1 MRVMT
6 GLKFW
11 QKKKKKDPRRLQ
23 LIASKTMPFRYVE
36 AYKDLRTNLNFISA
50 TENASCFVVTSALP
64 EESKSNV
71 SINLAVSLASGD
83 KKVLVVD
90 CDLRKPALRRYLKIG
105 GVNKGLTN
113 ILTGEKTLEECTFV
127 SRDLNIHVIT
137 SGTVPPNPS
146 EMLEKGM
153 PALIAQMKEKFD
165 YVILDAPPVS
175 LVTDAAILGRIADGA
190 ILVVRSRYA
199 PRDTIKLAKQKMEG
213 VGVRI
218 YGVVLTRFNE
228 KRAHKNTGYSYS
240 YQYSYY
246 GENEQQ

>member
-1 MRVMT
+1 MA
-6 GLKFW
+6 GLIFW
-11 QKKKKKDPRRLQ
+11 KKEKKKQPRRLQ
-23 LIASKTMPFRYVE
+23 LIASKSMPFRYVE
-36 AYKDLRTNLNFISA
+36 AYKDLRTNLDFISA
-50 TENASCFVVTSALP
+50 TGDANCFVVTSALP

-71 SINLAVSLASGD
+71 SNNLAVSLATGD
-83 KKVLVVD
+83 KSVLVVD

-137 SGTVPPNPS
+137 AGTIPPNPS

-153 PALIAQMKEKFD
+153 PALLEEMKRKFD
-165 YVILDAPPVS
+165 YIILDAPPVS

-199 PRDTIKLAKQKMEG
+199 PRDTITLAKQKLET
-213 VGVRI
+213 VGVKI
-218 YGVVLTRFNE
+218 FGVVLTRYNE
-228 KRAHKNTGYSYS
+228 KKAHKKSGYSYS

>member
-1 MRVMT
+1 MAGIR
-6 GLKFW
+6 FW
-11 QKKKKKDPRRLQ
+11 KKDKKKQPRRLQ
-23 LIASKTMPFRYVE
+23 LIASKSMPFRYVE

-50 TENASCFVVTSALP
+50 TEKANCFVVTSALP

-105 GVNKGLTN
+105 GPNKGLTN
-113 ILTGEKTLEECTFV
+113 ILTGEKSLEECMFV

-137 SGTVPPNPS
+137 AGTIPPNPS

-153 PALIAQMKEKFD
+153 PALLEQMKEKFD
-165 YVILDAPPVS
+165 YVIMDAPPVS

-199 PRDTIKLAKQKMEG
+199 PRDTIKLAKQKMESIG
-213 VGVRI
+213 VKI
-218 YGVVLTRFNE
+218 FGVVLTRFDE
-228 KRAHKNTGYSYS
+228 KKSHKNTGYSYS
-240 YQYSYY
+240 YHYSYY
-246 GENEQQ
+246 GESEQ